1 MKIDMHIHSD
11 NSDGTKSPEQIV
23 KMAKDIGLETISIT
37 DHNNHRGS
45 LEAIELQE
53 KDITIIPGI
62 EISANNKI
70 LPKGYR
76 LHILGY
82 NIQLDNKNLIKFVE
96 KEHHIARETLLIYL
110 ELIEK
115 HYNIKFP
122 TEDVINIIKR
132 KGDVNRNDIAKLL
145 IKYKYCSTMDEA
157 FDRYLTPIFTLAKKK
172 PKISDEE
179 AINLIKEA
187 NGVVSLAHPTS
198 LKLNFQE
205 LKKYILYLKTLG
217 LDSIEIEHIHIPQE
231 LKPLLY
237 DLCEKE
243 NLAYSGGTDYHGDNK
258 PNVYLGKGGNDK
270 KNNPINI
277 DDLSILKLIK
287 K

>member
-11 NSDGTKSPEQIV
+11 NSDGTKSPKQIV
-23 KMAKDIGLETISIT
+23 EMAKEIGLETISIT
-37 DHNNHRGS
+37 DHNNHKGS
-45 LEAIELQE
+45 LEAIELQD
-53 KDITIIPGI
+53 KNITIIPGI

-82 NIQLDNKNLIKFVE
+82 NIQLDNENLINFVK
-96 KEHHIARETLLIYL
+96 KEHRIARETLFIYL
-110 ELIEK
+110 DLIEK
-115 HYNIKFP
+115 YYNIEFP
-122 TEDVINIIKR
+122 TEDIINIINR

-145 IKYKYCSTMDEA
+145 IKYKYCNTMDEA

-179 AINLIKEA
+179 AINLIKGA

-198 LKLNFQE
+198 LKLEFQE
-205 LKKYILYLKTLG
+205 LKKYILYLKSIG
-217 LDSIEIEHIHIPQE
+217 LDAIEIEHIHIPQD

-237 DLCEKE
+237 ELCEKE

-258 PNVYLGKGGNDK
+258 PNVHLGKGGNDK